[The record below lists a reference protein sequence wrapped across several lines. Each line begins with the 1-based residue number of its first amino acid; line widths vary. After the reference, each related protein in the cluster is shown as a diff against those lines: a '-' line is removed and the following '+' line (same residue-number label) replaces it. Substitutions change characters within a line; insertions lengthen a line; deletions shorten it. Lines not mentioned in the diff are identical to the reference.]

1 MGTDKHK
8 HKKET
13 CSYSCDCAQ
22 EPNKTVH
29 VYFTCISQE
38 ETMQN
43 LTNMTCGLKK

>member
-1 MGTDKHK
+1 MGTDKHKHK

-38 ETMQN
+38 RNNAKFDQHD
-43 LTNMTCGLKK
+43 L